1 MRCSTD
7 LARLTGMLSALILL
21 AAAPAFAQTR
31 PSGPIPDGADLVRLL
46 GSRATFAF
54 ASPKSPGIGG
64 LVRLPHGQQASVLG
78 LREVAPGIARLWD
91 TPTGLIAFGQAHP
104 ELPIEVVPPMHLL
117 LDVATSVVRVPR
129 SARLER
135 EVAASAAAPS
145 ALLDGTGA
153 VVGIADTG
161 VDVTHPDFLDA
172 TGATRVAWLLDL
184 GAPPRGK
191 WPALE
196 QAYGLIDPTTGAV
209 IGGAV
214 WSADDINGALSTGNT
229 ASLPQ
234 DSVGHGTLVASCA
247 AGNGSGGKS
256 VYQGVAPGAT
266 IVVARIVDSSGN
278 LLGNDD
284 ILRAVQFLFDQADSL
299 HLPIVVNL
307 SVGSDF
313 GPHDGTMAWEEVLAS
328 HVGPSAPGHILIAA
342 AGNSGSI
349 APQDSPVH
357 ENVYVSGGQTT
368 RVPIVTSGA
377 QNGGAD
383 VWVAMHAGAVM
394 SVGLDSP
401 DGTWI
406 SPVEPGQSAGAM
418 TSDSQAA
425 VVNGSEP
432 AGSPVPAQSHG
443 AVVIWTGKWQAGT
456 YFVTLTGTGNAD
468 LYVQGEGDAEVPGGA
483 AFGFAHGVREGTV
496 TLPATHPAI
505 ISVGCTISKIGW
517 RSINQ
522 SPFGLSVPLLDAVG
536 GMPDPAGGQ
545 RSPVDGEPCWFS
557 SAGPTLTGVQ
567 KPELAAPGAVIVG
580 ALSGQAIPPVAT
592 SIFTT
597 SCPDGSADLTCQQ
610 VDPLHAASAGTSFS
624 APLVAGAVAVLL
636 QRNSALTQADAL
648 ALLQGG
654 AHHLR
659 GPAPFDDQSGVAEL
673 DVLGAL
679 TLADAQASTPP
690 PLPNRADSWLTL
702 GAEFC
707 VADGSTPLQAVIEL
721 RSTPAGSG
729 PPLAAEGFDE
739 SRLSVYARV
748 EGSGGAPAVSVSISR
763 SSPGVRIATIFV
775 PAGLGGTQLTV
786 GATFDGVDVVQAK
799 TLPIATDHWN
809 ADYLPVIAG
818 GCAVSSVARTPVL
831 PNDSPSGLMLWAAG
845 TVFLGG
851 LRSKR
856 RERQRCAERS
866 RFMTNDKARPSRL
879 PPADRADR
887 RSQGAAKIAPKRKYL
902 SRFWALLRLTI

>member
-1 MRCSTD
+1 MRRFKG
-7 LARLTGMLSALILL
+7 LARLLGVLSALASLT
-21 AAAPAFAQTR
+21 AAPVFAQTR
-31 PSGPIPDGADLVRLL
+31 PSGPIPDGAELVRLL
-46 GSRATFAF
+46 GSRATLAF
-54 ASPKSPGIGG
+54 ASPNSPGIGA
-64 LVRLPHGQQASVLG
+64 LVRLPPGQPASALG

-104 ELPIEVVPPMHLL
+104 ELPIEVAPRMRLL
-117 LDVATSVVRVPR
+117 LDAATSLVRVPK

-135 EVAASAAAPS
+135 EVAASGAPPS
-145 ALLDGTGA
+145 TVLDGTGA

-172 TGATRVAWLLDL
+172 TGRTRVAWLLDL

-196 QAYGLIDPTTGAV
+196 QAYGLTDPTTGAV
-209 IGGAV
+209 TAGAV
-214 WSADDINGALSTGNT
+214 WSANDINDVLSAGNT
-229 ASLPQ
+229 AGLPQ

-256 VYQGVAPGAT
+256 VYQGVAPRAT
-266 IVVARIVDSSGN
+266 IVVARIVDSNGN

-313 GPHDGTMAWEEVLAS
+313 GPHDGTTAWEETLAS
-328 HVGPSAPGHILIAA
+328 HVGPSAPGHILVVA

-357 ENVYVSGGQTT
+357 ENVYVSGGETT
-368 RVPIVTSGA
+368 RVAIVTSGA
-377 QNGGAD
+377 QSGGVD

-394 SVGLDSP
+394 SVGLDGP

-406 SPVEPGQSAGAM
+406 SPVEPGQSAGEM
-418 TSDSQAA
+418 TADSQAA

-432 AGSPVPAQSHG
+432 AESPVPSQSHG
-443 AVVIWTGKWQAGT
+443 AVVIWTGKWKAGT
-456 YFVTLTGTGNAD
+456 YFVTLAGSGNAD
-468 LYVQGEGDAEVPGGA
+468 LYVQGDGDAEVPGGA

-505 ISVGCTISKIGW
+505 ISVGCTISKTGW

-522 SPFGLSVPLLDAVG
+522 SPFGISVPLLDAVG
-536 GMPDPAGGQ
+536 GMPDPTGGD
-545 RSPVDGEPCWFS
+545 RSPIDGEPCWFS
-557 SAGPTLTGVQ
+557 SAGPTLTGLQ

-580 ALSGQAIPPVAT
+580 ALSSQAIPPVAT

-597 SCPDGSADLTCQQ
+597 SCPDGRADQTCQQ

-636 QRNSALTQADAL
+636 QNNSAMTQAEAL

-654 AHHLR
+654 AHRLR

-679 TLADAQASTPP
+679 ALASPQASTSPA
-690 PLPNRADSWLTL
+690 LPTRADSWLTL

-721 RSTPAGSG
+721 RSAATSSNASAPPVAAG
-729 PPLAAEGFDE
+729 GFDE
-739 SRLSVYARV
+739 SRFAVYARV
-748 EGSGGAPAVSVSISR
+748 DGSGGAPAAVSVSISR
-763 SSPGVRIATIFV
+763 SSPGVRIASILI
-775 PAGLGGTQLTV
+775 PPGLGGSQLTV
-786 GATFDGVDVVQAK
+786 GATFDGVDVVQSK

-809 ADYLPVIAG
+809 ADYVPVIAG
-818 GCAVSSVARTPVL
+818 GCTVSSAQPKPTNETR
-831 PNDSPSGLMLWAAG
+831 SGLMLLVACTA
-845 TVFLGG
+845 FLGG

-856 RERQRCAERS
+856 R
-866 RFMTNDKARPSRL
+866 
-879 PPADRADR
+879 
-887 RSQGAAKIAPKRKYL
+887 
-902 SRFWALLRLTI
+902 